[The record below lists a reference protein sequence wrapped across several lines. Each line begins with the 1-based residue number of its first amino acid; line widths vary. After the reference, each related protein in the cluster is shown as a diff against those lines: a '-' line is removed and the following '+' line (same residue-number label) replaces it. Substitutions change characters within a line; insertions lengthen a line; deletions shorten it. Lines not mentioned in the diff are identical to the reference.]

1 MRTNLALILIALPRL
16 TTSARSAPT
25 QLWSLGARDHN
36 YAEFALAR
44 RYAEYPRTFPNDV
57 TFQVGKSDP
66 AKDWPFIHPGPADT
80 WAGSRE
86 HPFKLLFDLPA
97 EPAGLFTLTVVLV
110 DTQGMVPPTYRVTV
124 NDASGEFA
132 MPKGG
137 GDAALGDPKVG
148 KEHVV
153 EIPLSASL
161 FHRGENTVT
170 FVCAQGSWV
179 LYDAIALG
187 NDPTGAPGTAQIGG
201 LALESTFLFVKREGV
216 LKQLVDVTVDLNGA
230 FDWAALELRTPTNRY
245 RFPLER
251 AAAFGQLRTQVA
263 LDPVAVETPVTAT
276 VAVPGKT
283 LTAEGKLTPAK
294 QWKLFVAP
302 STHTDIGYTDLQPK
316 TIERH
321 NQNTD
326 LAIDLCREFPGFKWN
341 MEVAYQAETYLAD
354 RSHPHGVS
362 FLELA
367 RQRRLGVQALLGNLL
382 TGLCS
387 HEALNRACY
396 YAYSLKRDHGV
407 PFESAMISDVPTQ
420 VWSLPT
426 VLAQSGIRYFSAGLN
441 LTRGNTAHYLFDR
454 SPFWW
459 QGPDGSKVLTWVTG
473 GYAQAGALGLDVD
486 VDAVAPR
493 VKSFLGG
500 RYSGEGYPYD
510 AVFLHGAFSDNVP
523 LNRRIAEIAE
533 QWNARYEYP
542 EIILSTN
549 AEFFRYIEEHYASRI
564 PTISGDG
571 GTYWEDG
578 AGSTAAE
585 TALDRQ
591 VHETL
596 PVAEQLHAL
605 AGLLDA
611 DYVYPAEGVARAWE
625 NSLLYEEHTWGA
637 HCSISQP
644 TCEQTV
650 EQWAYKA
657 KFALNAST
665 QARQLLRQG
674 LVALASQVT
683 SKRPSV
689 LVYNA
694 LSWPRSGLATFGGK
708 EFWVRDV
715 PPLGYRLYPQE
726 SLREASPPSP
736 AEPARSVENRFYR
749 LTFDANTGAVKS
761 CFDKELGRELVDS
774 SSEYGLNQYLY
785 VSGGEGTNVV
795 DLGANKPADLTIY
808 TTAGAKISRQIL
820 PHRQVVRVEATAE
833 LAPRIVSEIVLWDD
847 EKRLDFVNRLTK
859 TYTTAKEAGYFAFPF
874 AGDQPKFELEIPD
887 GVVRPNTDQFKG
899 ACKDWYTVQHWVGV
913 TADDCA
919 VAWAPVDSPL
929 VCLQDINR
937 GKWQEDLPLTNGH
950 VFAYAFNNYWFTNYK
965 AGQGGELTFRFSLTS
980 AKELSRTQVTR
991 FGWEAA
997 NPVLA
1002 QESASQSGAGTG
1014 TADAASFLTVEPDNV
1029 MVLTVKQ
1036 AEDGDGLIVRLFENS
1051 GKACTARLTL
1061 PAVPFRPQFR
1071 RAEECS
1077 LVEEPKQR
1085 LRLSGGAVEV
1095 PLKGFGLATV
1105 RLRG

>member
-1 MRTNLALILIALPRL
+1 LRTRPAAYLIVLPLLAA
-16 TTSARSAPT
+16 SARSAPT
-25 QLWSLGARDHN
+25 PLWSLGVRDHT
-36 YAEFALAR
+36 YAEFAIAR
-44 RYAEYPRTFPNDV
+44 RYAEYPRAFPKDV

-66 AKDWPFIHPGPADT
+66 AKDWPFIHPGPVDV

-86 HPFKLLFDLPA
+86 HPFKLLFDLPE
-97 EPAGLFTLTVVLV
+97 EPKGLFTLTLVLV
-110 DTQGMVPPTYRVTV
+110 DTQGIVPPTYRVTV
-124 NDASGEFA
+124 NDATGSFA
-132 MPKGG
+132 MPGGG
-137 GDAALGDPKVG
+137 GDTALSDPAAG
-148 KEHVV
+148 KEHVI

-161 FHRGENTVT
+161 LRRGENALT
-170 FVCAQGSWV
+170 FACTQGSWV
-179 LYDAIALG
+179 LYDAVSLS
-187 NDPTGAPGTAQIGG
+187 NDPTGAAGSPVIGG
-201 LALESTFLFVKREGV
+201 LTLNPTMLFAKRGET
-216 LKQLVDVTVDLNGA
+216 LKQVVEVVVDLNGA
-230 FDWAALELRTPTNRY
+230 FEWAALELRTPTNRY

-251 AAAFGQLRTQVA
+251 AAAFGQLRTEVEI
-263 LDPVAVETPVTAT
+263 DPVTAATPLTAT

-283 LTAEGKLTPAK
+283 LTAKTTLLPQK
-294 QWKLFVAP
+294 RWKLFVAP

-326 LAIDLCREFPGFKWN
+326 LALDLCREFPGFKWN

-354 RSHPHGVS
+354 RSHAHAVS
-362 FLELA
+362 LLEAA
-367 RQRRLGVQALLGNLL
+367 RQGRVGVQALFGNLL

-387 HEALNRACY
+387 HESLNRACY
-396 YAYSLKRDHGV
+396 YAHSLKRRHGV

-473 GYAQAGALGLDVD
+473 GYAQAGALGLDAD
-486 VDAVAPR
+486 VEAVAAR
-493 VKSFLGG
+493 VKGFLSG
-500 RYSGEGYPYD
+500 RYSGKDYPYD
-510 AVFLHGAFSDNVP
+510 AVFLHGAYSDNVP
-523 LNRRIAEIAE
+523 LNRKIAEIAQ

-542 EIILSTN
+542 KIILSTN
-549 AEFFRYIEEHYASRI
+549 AEFFRYVEANFASRI

-605 AGLLDA
+605 AGSLGA
-611 DYVYPAEGVARAWE
+611 AHVYPAEEFARAWE
-625 NSLLYEEHTWGA
+625 NSLLYDEHTWGA

-644 TCEQTV
+644 ACEQTV

-657 KFALNAST
+657 KFALDAGAQS
-665 QARQLLRQG
+665 QQLLREG
-674 LVALASQVT
+674 LAALANQVAV
-683 SKRPSV
+683 KGPSV

-694 LSWPRSGLATFGGK
+694 LSWPRSGLVRVGAK
-708 EFWVRDV
+708 ELWVRDV

-726 SLREASPPSP
+726 SLGEATPNSP
-736 AEPARSVENRFYR
+736 AEPAATVESRFYR
-749 LTFDANTGAVKS
+749 LTFDADTGAVKS

-774 SSEYGLNQYLY
+774 ASEYGLNQYLY

-795 DLGANKPADLTIY
+795 DLGANKPANLTVH
-808 TTAGAKISRQIL
+808 TTSGARITREVL
-820 PHRQVVRVEATAE
+820 PHRQVVRIQAAAQMTPEVE
-833 LAPRIVSEIVLWDD
+833 SEVVLWDN
-847 EKRLDFVNRLTK
+847 EKRIDFRNRLAK

-874 AGDQPKFELEIPD
+874 AVAQPKIEMEIPD
-887 GVVRPNTDQFKG
+887 SVVRPNTDQFKG
-899 ACKDWYTVQHWVGV
+899 ACKDWYTVQHWVSVAG
-913 TADDCA
+913 DDCT
-919 VAWAPVDSPL
+919 VAWAAVDSPL

-937 GKWQEDLPLTNGH
+937 GKWQEQLPLENGH

-965 AGQGGELTFRFSLTS
+965 AGQGGELEFRFSLTS
-980 AKELSRTQVTR
+980 ARELSRTQATR

-997 NPVLA
+997 NPLLA
-1002 QESASQSGAGTG
+1002 HETAPGQGSRS
-1014 TADAASFLTVEPDNV
+1014 ADAASFLTVAPENV
-1029 MVLTVKQ
+1029 MVLAVKQ
-1036 AEDGDGLIVRLFENS
+1036 AEDGEGLVVRLFENA
-1051 GKACTARLTL
+1051 GKPCTAKLTL
-1061 PAVPFRPQFR
+1061 PPQRWR
-1071 RAEECS
+1071 RADLCS
-1077 LVEEPKQR
+1077 LVEETQAP
-1085 LRLSGGAVEV
+1085 LRLLRNAVEI
-1095 PLKGFGLATV
+1095 PMKGFGLATV
-1105 RLRG
+1105 RFRG